1 MILAHGLEFED
12 FKKFCIVAEA
22 CKQQR
27 KKENELNDRI
37 LCNSSRLLL
46 LFVQP
51 VGTVLA
57 SSDTAYFF
65 PLLVMSHL
73 C

>member
-12 FKKFCIVAEA
+12 FNKFRIVAEA

-27 KKENELNDRI
+27 KKENELNDLR
-37 LCNSSRLLL
+37 N
-46 LFVQP
+46 FVQQF
-51 VGTVLA
+51 T
-57 SSDTAYFF
+57 TA
-65 PLLVMSHL
+65 VAVCSA

>member
-12 FKKFCIVAEA
+12 FNKFFIVAEA

-27 KKENELNDRI
+27 KKENELNNLR
-37 LCNSSRLLL
+37 N
-46 LFVQP
+46 FVQQF
-51 VGTVLA
+51 
-57 SSDTAYFF
+57 TA
-65 PLLVMSHL
+65 VVAVCSA